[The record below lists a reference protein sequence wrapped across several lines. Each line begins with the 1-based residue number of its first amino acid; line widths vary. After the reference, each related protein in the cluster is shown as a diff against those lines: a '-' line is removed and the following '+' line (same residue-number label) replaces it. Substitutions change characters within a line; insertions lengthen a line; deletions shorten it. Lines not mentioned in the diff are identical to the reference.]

1 MNFLEPSLAHL
12 SLNCWPRVRK
22 PARRLRR
29 NSLATLIYNSAASL
43 PRRRTWLTTLGF
55 CARRCHPEP
64 LHRVHSPP
72 RPAHPVTAR
81 HGPSLPSLPS
91 PGGVRL
97 GSCPYRPVL
106 CRRRPLS
113 VSRAPCCVNDSNPLA
128 ALSVGTTSEPGGTV
142 SVDRRRCRVGTD
154 GTGRL
159 LSLKSRSRHAYVT
172 LSSLSQSPSQSLS
185 KSHRK

>member
-1 MNFLEPSLAHL
+1 MNFLVPSLAHL
-12 SLNCWPRVRK
+12 SLNGWPRVRK

-29 NSLATLIYNSAASL
+29 SSLTSLIYNSAASL
-43 PRRRTWLTTLGF
+43 SRRRTWLTTLGF
-55 CARRCHPEP
+55 CACRCHSEP
-64 LHRVHSPP
+64 LHRGHSPL
-72 RPAHPVTAR
+72 RPATTR

-113 VSRAPCCVNDSNPLA
+113 VSRPPCCVNDSNALA

-142 SVDRRRCRVGTD
+142 SVDRRGAGSELTVPAGCC
-154 GTGRL
+154 
-159 LSLKSRSRHAYVT
+159 H
-172 LSSLSQSPSQSLS
+172 
-185 KSHRK
+185 